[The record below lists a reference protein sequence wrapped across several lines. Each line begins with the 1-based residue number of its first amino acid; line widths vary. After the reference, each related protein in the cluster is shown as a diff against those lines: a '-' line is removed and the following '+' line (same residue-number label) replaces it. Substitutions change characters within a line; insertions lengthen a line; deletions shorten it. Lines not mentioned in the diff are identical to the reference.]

1 MRRKDEPVEE
11 VCSQLGIQ
19 SPSHPQ
25 LNPSLRSILLRQGL
39 HTPQQLVRTHS
50 VRKRSLGQAFDM
62 PLQAERPTTYR
73 GLFTDNKEQAQSSA
87 APLQADCSKISASQQ
102 LQAQGARSPLGE
114 ANMEHDPIN
123 AIPVSHH
130 MPQHGQRDHPES
142 NRLTATWSQ
151 LPAHSAQVLHA
162 RLSACALL
170 PEHTATGQQLLEI
183 ELQIQSILGVR
194 KAERGEDADNVCWVD
209 NGLLLCPEGVKSF
222 AIAYGDAECAQVFTL
237 LHAQMP
243 NTQE

>member
-1 MRRKDEPVEE
+1 MASAIARSLNYSWRI
-11 VCSQLGIQ
+11 VCSAGKIFLHCRPFCS
-19 SPSHPQ
+19 SP
-25 LNPSLRSILLRQGL
+25 LL
-39 HTPQQLVRTHS
+39 P
-50 VRKRSLGQAFDM
+50 
-62 PLQAERPTTYR
+62 PP
-73 GLFTDNKEQAQSSA
+73 
-87 APLQADCSKISASQQ
+87 ASQQ